1 MAGMPHSS
9 TDPRAA
15 LQADAMAAQ
24 MALAADALQLRGDIE
39 TAESLRAMARH
50 NRILGLK
57 LRVEHGLAPLPSRD
71 RVRRQG
77 SATR

>member
-1 MAGMPHSS
+1 MAGMPLSS

-39 TAESLRAMARH
+39 TAESLQIGKRSAS
-50 NRILGLK
+50 K
-57 LRVEHGLAPLPSRD
+57 LD
-71 RVRRQG
+71 
-77 SATR
+77 